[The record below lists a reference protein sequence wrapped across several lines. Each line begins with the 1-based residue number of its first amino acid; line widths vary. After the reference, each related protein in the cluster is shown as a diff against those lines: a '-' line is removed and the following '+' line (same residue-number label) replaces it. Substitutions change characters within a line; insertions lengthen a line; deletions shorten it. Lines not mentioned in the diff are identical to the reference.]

1 MKQDKRVCAELY
13 AGMQAEEARYR
24 GQWDE
29 YKEQMKLKREA
40 ALATDKLKEADKALK
55 GAKKERKHEEQVL
68 AAMVSARAFTLPML
82 GNGKKKGGTQQNQKN
97 RYEVLERVRAVA
109 ELSPEQT
116 NNWHLFKIA
125 WDEAMAVFHG
135 DTWGETFAQMM
146 KTVLDDLL
154 AGKTD
159 ALSVFVE
166 NEKKR
171 ILSTVPALVIPAP
184 AGG

>member
-1 MKQDKRVCAELY
+1 
-13 AGMQAEEARYR
+13 
-24 GQWDE
+24 
-29 YKEQMKLKREA
+29 
-40 ALATDKLKEADKALK
+40 
-55 GAKKERKHEEQVL
+55 
-68 AAMVSARAFTLPML
+68 ML

-116 NNWHLFKIA
+116 NHWHCFKIA

-135 DTWGETFAQMM
+135 DKWGEYFAQMM

-154 AGKTD
+154 AGKTN

-166 NEKKR
+166 NETKR